1 MSVKIIKTI
10 MKRDLGSPL
19 APTFGGGDL
28 KKRLAKRKMRTEAKV
43 ERKNIKSAGRNA
55 RKNGTVKTPAQKAAA
70 AKRLAQDKKTAARI
84 KDLEFKNVGLKRD
97 KETYKKIVTNNRMKN
112 NPERY
117 KQLPDGSFTL
127 TKKAKAENLAR
138 KNKVKAENLARKK
151 KKK

>member
-70 AKRLAQDKKTAARI
+70 AKTAAKTAARI
-84 KDLEFKNVGLKRD
+84 KELELLNVGLKRD
-97 KETYKKIVTNNRMKN
+97 KETYKKTVDNNRMKN

-117 KQLPDGSFTL
+117 KRLPDGSFTL
-127 TKKAKAENLAR
+127 TKK
-138 KNKVKAENLARKK
+138 VKAENLAREKK

>member
-70 AKRLAQDKKTAARI
+70 AKTAARI
-84 KDLEFKNVGLKRD
+84 KELELLNVGLKRD
-97 KETYKKIVTNNRMKN
+97 KETYKKTVDNNRMKN

-127 TKKAKAENLAR
+127 TKKVKAENLAR
-138 KNKVKAENLARKK
+138 KNKKK
-151 KKK
+151 K

>member
-1 MSVKIIKTI
+1 

-70 AKRLAQDKKTAARI
+70 AKTAARI
-84 KDLEFKNVGLKRD
+84 KELELLNVGLKRD
-97 KETYKKIVTNNRMKN
+97 KETYKKTVDNNRMKN

-127 TKKAKAENLAR
+127 TKK
-138 KNKVKAENLARKK
+138 VKAENLAREKK

>member
-70 AKRLAQDKKTAARI
+70 AKTAARI
-84 KDLEFKNVGLKRD
+84 KELELLNVGLKRD
-97 KETYKKIVTNNRMKN
+97 KETYKKTVDNNRMKN

-127 TKKAKAENLAR
+127 TKK
-138 KNKVKAENLARKK
+138 VKAENLAREKK

>member
-1 MSVKIIKTI
+1 

-70 AKRLAQDKKTAARI
+70 AKTAARI
-84 KDLEFKNVGLKRD
+84 KELELLNVGLKRD
-97 KETYKKIVTNNRMKN
+97 KETYKKTVDNNRMKN

-117 KQLPDGSFTL
+117 KRLPDGSFTL
-127 TKKAKAENLAR
+127 TKK
-138 KNKVKAENLARKK
+138 VKAENLAREKK

>member
-1 MSVKIIKTI
+1 

-70 AKRLAQDKKTAARI
+70 AKTAARI
-84 KDLEFKNVGLKRD
+84 KELELLNVGLKRD
-97 KETYKKIVTNNRMKN
+97 KETYKKTVDNNRMKN

-127 TKKAKAENLAR
+127 TKKVKAENLAR
-138 KNKVKAENLARKK
+138 KNKKK
-151 KKK
+151 K

>member
-70 AKRLAQDKKTAARI
+70 AKTAARI
-84 KDLEFKNVGLKRD
+84 KELELLNVGLKRD
-97 KETYKKIVTNNRMKN
+97 KETYKKTVDNNRMKN

-117 KQLPDGSFTL
+117 KRLPDGSFTL
-127 TKKAKAENLAR
+127 TKK
-138 KNKVKAENLARKK
+138 VKAENLAREKK